1 VTRRSV
7 RLAALALLAIA
18 PLSACRQQTGTAAF
32 VGDKRITVSQVQD
45 GVDDFYKDPALAKS
59 GEGREALVR
68 RGTLNAI
75 ILQALF
81 AKAVHDLG
89 ATVTKA
95 DKDKVAADYKKTPS
109 NIPGPLQGAP
119 LDIAGATGAYA
130 NAIQSAV
137 SKSATSEQ
145 EANAKF
151 ADAVT
156 KAAKEVP
163 IEVNPRYG
171 SFDIK
176 SFLQTFSIA
185 PSKDKAVVEL
195 AQPAPADPAAGGQQG
210 QPQEGQPQEGQ
221 PQPDP
226 QQPS

>member
-1 VTRRSV
+1 V
-7 RLAALALLAIA
+7 RLAALALLAVV

-32 VGDKRITVSQVQD
+32 VGEKRITVSDVQD
-45 GVDDFYKDPALAKS
+45 GVNEFYKDPALAKS

-75 ILQALF
+75 ILDALF
-81 AKAVHDLG
+81 ARAVKNLG
-89 ATVTKA
+89 ASVSKA
-95 DKDKVAADYKKTPS
+95 EKAQATAQYKTNPG

-119 LDIAGATGAYA
+119 LSIAGETGAYA
-130 NAIQSAV
+130 NAIQAAV
-137 SKSATSEQ
+137 TKSSSSDQ

-151 ADAVT
+151 ADAVK
-156 KAAKEVP
+156 KAAKDVP

-171 SFDIK
+171 SFDIT

-195 AQPAPADPAAGGQQG
+195 AQPGADAATGGQQG
-210 QPQEGQPQEGQ
+210 QPQPGT
-221 PQPDP
+221 
-226 QQPS
+226 QQPG